1 MDIIG
6 RCTKSRSDSPPDQ
19 HRGGEEIPE
28 DRPMKNRSETSP
40 GRGLPTTSRYL
51 IAASGG
57 KHWHAD
63 HSLQRIV
70 VLGDSYSKSSNGEKT
85 WVDHFVQH
93 LRDANQSPQI
103 YNLAFPGATAQDDLA
118 GQVSRLLALL
128 TQEENDQ
135 PNVNSSL
142 HPDRST
148 YFVFMGIN
156 DCGSN
161 DIYDLESI
169 VEAIDDAIHILY
181 VKAGARNFVL
191 IDVPPIN
198 RSPQATNAGMS
209 EEIDERVKKWNEL
222 LRGQIAEFG
231 TSSREAT
238 TFLFSS
244 HQVLSDV
251 MDNPDK
257 YDLAEDDP
265 ETGGGGI
272 WEDDLH
278 LAAEVHGVL
287 ADCLLKALRVQH

>member
-1 MDIIG
+1 MN
-6 RCTKSRSDSPPDQ
+6 
-19 HRGGEEIPE
+19 
-28 DRPMKNRSETSP
+28 MTSQQ
-40 GRGLPTTSRYL
+40 LS
-51 IAASGG
+51 I
-57 KHWHAD
+57 
-63 HSLQRIV
+63 
-70 VLGDSYSKSSNGEKT
+70 
-85 WVDHFVQH
+85 VDHFVQH

-148 YFVFMGIN
+148 YCEDLPLSDTSDACADVSIILVVFMGIN